1 MSEHRILVVE
11 DHEPLLE
18 AIQEI
23 LATEGYDVLRATD
36 GLEALAVMERTHP
49 DLILADIMMPNM
61 DGYDLYEEVRAH
73 PKWVT
78 IPFIFL
84 TAKASKEDRLRGK
97 SLGVE
102 DYITKPFE
110 AEELV
115 VAIDAR
121 LKRAQAIRKAT
132 ESEFDLLKQQIVTA
146 LGHELRTPLT
156 YVRSYTEMALDDIP
170 TLTSE
175 ELDVFLQG
183 IKRGADRLT
192 RLVDDLLLLVRL
204 DTGRTAE
211 EFKVLAHV
219 TYDPGDII
227 RRTVRQHRPA
237 AVAKGLT
244 IECQIPDDLPP
255 VYLCEFLF
263 VDALGRLI
271 ENGIKF
277 SQDRGECVTV
287 DARVVEDEFQVSVT
301 DQGIGIR
308 PEQVQNLFQRFHQID
323 RETMEQQGVGLGLS
337 IAQELVK
344 LHHGKITVESALGQG
359 STFTIHLPLTLEEE
373 H

>member
-1 MSEHRILVVE
+1 MSKHRILVVE

-23 LATEGYDVLRATD
+23 LTMEGYDVLRAND
-36 GLEALAVMERTHP
+36 GLEALAIMEKRHP

-61 DGYDLYEEVRAH
+61 NGYELYEEVRTRSE
-73 PKWVT
+73 WVT

-84 TAKASKEDRLRGK
+84 TAKASKEDRIKGK
-97 SLGVE
+97 KLGVE
-102 DYITKPFE
+102 DYLTKPFE
-110 AEELV
+110 SEELM
-115 VAIDAR
+115 VAIESR
-121 LKRAQAIRKAT
+121 LKRAQAIREVT

-170 TLTSE
+170 SLTSE
-175 ELDVFLQG
+175 ELDSFLQG

-211 EFKVLAHV
+211 EFKILAHV

-227 RRTVRQHRPA
+227 TRTVRQHRPSA
-237 AVAKGLT
+237 TAKGLT
-244 IECQIPDDLPP
+244 LETQIPSNLPP
-255 VYLCEFLF
+255 VYLCEFLL

-271 ENGIKF
+271 ENAIKF
-277 SQDRGECVTV
+277 SKDHGEPVTV
-287 DARVVEDEFQVSVT
+287 SARSTEGWLRVSVT
-301 DQGIGIR
+301 DRGIGIH
-308 PEQVQNLFQRFHQID
+308 PEQIPNLFQRFHQID

-337 IAQELVK
+337 IAQELIK
-344 LHHGKITVESALGQG
+344 LHQGKITVESSLGQG
-359 STFTIHLPLTLEEE
+359 STFTIHLPITKEED
-373 H
+373 